1 MAIQELSA
9 NSMPPA
15 CEGIRVLE
23 LTEALAGPYCA
34 MMLGDLG
41 ADVIK
46 IERPGTGDQTRSWG
60 PPFLGTQ
67 SCYFLMTNRNKRS
80 VTLNYDTPRGLEIL
94 GRLIANTDILLA
106 NNPSLASLKKRGID
120 PETLCARHPRLVY
133 CNISGYGFTGPKAG
147 LPGYDIVAQ
156 AEAGVWSVTGEESTK
171 PVRYP
176 VAIADISTGIYATI
190 GILTA
195 LFARERTGRG
205 QFIDMALFD
214 SQITWLANLGSNY
227 LNAEQL
233 PRRWGNAHP
242 SIVPYDVFKGSDDK
256 LFVAAVGSEAHWSRF
271 VAILGAEETLGRDP
285 RFTTNSLRVQHRD
298 ELNLIV
304 QELLSKCPARVWLQK
319 LAAARIPAGAIQT
332 VEEALTDPQA
342 LARSTIVEIEHPTIG
357 TVRGIANPCRLAA
370 TPPLYRYP
378 PPLLGEHTAAVLKSL
393 GYSPEDIASAKRDAV
408 I

>member
-1 MAIQELSA
+1 
-9 NSMPPA
+9 MPPA

-60 PPFLGTQ
+60 PPFLSTQ

-94 GRLIANTDILLA
+94 GRLIRNTDILLA

-120 PETLCARHPRLVY
+120 PETLCARHQRLVY

-242 SIVPYDVFKGSDDK
+242 SIVPYDVFKGGDDK

-298 ELNLIV
+298 ELNPIV

-357 TVRGIANPCRLAA
+357 TVRSIANPCRLAA